1 MLNFSQR
8 DIKLNQMIVK
18 RVKMDDH
25 NLLMLVTSL
34 LGVLGIKE
42 VWAIFKQKIDINAK
56 KEERQDNLQSKVIE
70 ELKNKIDGL
79 ERKID
84 ELIKENTHLRVKI
97 AKMEERL
104 IVNAKKRTQNKYKD
118 DICRAPADRKSVV

>member
-1 MLNFSQR
+1 
-8 DIKLNQMIVK
+8 MIVK
-18 RVKMDDH
+18 RFKMDDH

-42 VWAIFKQKIDINAK
+42 VWQILKQKIDINAK
-56 KEERQDNLQSKVIE
+56 KEERQDNLQTAVIE

-118 DICRAPADRKSVV
+118 EG

>member
-1 MLNFSQR
+1 
-8 DIKLNQMIVK
+8 MIAK
-18 RVKMDDH
+18 KVKMDDH

-42 VWAIFKQKIDINAK
+42 IWAILKQKIDINAK
-56 KEERQDNLQSKVIE
+56 KEERQDNLQAKVIE

-84 ELIKENTHLRVKI
+84 ELITENTHLRVKI

-104 IVNAKKRTQNKYKD
+104 IANAKKRSQNKD
-118 DICRAPADRKSVV
+118 E

>member
-1 MLNFSQR
+1 
-8 DIKLNQMIVK
+8 
-18 RVKMDDH
+18 MDDH

-42 VWAIFKQKIDINAK
+42 VWQILKQKIDINAK
-56 KEERQDNLQSKVIE
+56 KEERQDNLQTAVIE

-79 ERKID
+79 EKKID

-118 DICRAPADRKSVV
+118 EG

>member
-1 MLNFSQR
+1 
-8 DIKLNQMIVK
+8 
-18 RVKMDDH
+18 MDDH

-42 VWAIFKQKIDINAK
+42 VWQILKQKIDINAK
-56 KEERQDNLQSKVIE
+56 KEERQDNLQAKVIE

-84 ELIKENTHLRVKI
+84 ELITENTHLRVKI

-104 IVNAKKRTQNKYKD
+104 IANAKKRTQNKYKD
-118 DICRAPADRKSVV
+118 E

>member
-1 MLNFSQR
+1 
-8 DIKLNQMIVK
+8 MIVK
-18 RVKMDDH
+18 KVKMDDH

-42 VWAIFKQKIDINAK
+42 VWQILKQKIDINAK
-56 KEERQDNLQSKVIE
+56 KEERQDNLQAKVIE

-84 ELIKENTHLRVKI
+84 ELITENTHLRVKI

-104 IVNAKKRTQNKYKD
+104 IANAKKRSQNKYKD
-118 DICRAPADRKSVV
+118 E

>member
-1 MLNFSQR
+1 M
-8 DIKLNQMIVK
+8 IKAN
-18 RVKMDDH
+18 KMDDH

-42 VWAIFKQKIDINAK
+42 VWQILKQKIDINAK
-56 KEERQDNLQSKVIE
+56 KEERQDNLQAKVIE

-84 ELIKENTHLRVKI
+84 ELITENTHLRVKI

-104 IVNAKKRTQNKYKD
+104 IANAKKRTQNKYKD
-118 DICRAPADRKSVV
+118 E

>member
-1 MLNFSQR
+1 
-8 DIKLNQMIVK
+8 
-18 RVKMDDH
+18 MDDH

-42 VWAIFKQKIDINAK
+42 IWAILKQKIDINAK
-56 KEERQDNLQSKVIE
+56 KEEWQDNLQAKVIE

-84 ELIKENTHLRVKI
+84 ELITENTHLRVKI

-104 IVNAKKRTQNKYKD
+104 IANAKKRTQNKYKD
-118 DICRAPADRKSVV
+118 E

>member
-18 RVKMDDH
+18 KVKMDDH

-42 VWAIFKQKIDINAK
+42 VWQILKQKIDINAK
-56 KEERQDNLQSKVIE
+56 KEERQDNLQTAVIE

-79 ERKID
+79 EKKID

-104 IVNAKKRTQNKYKD
+104 ILNAKKRTQNKYKD
-118 DICRAPADRKSVV
+118 E

>member
-1 MLNFSQR
+1 
-8 DIKLNQMIVK
+8 
-18 RVKMDDH
+18 MDDH

-42 VWAIFKQKIDINAK
+42 VWQILKQKIDINAK
-56 KEERQDNLQSKVIE
+56 KEERQDNLQTAVIE

-79 ERKID
+79 EKKID

-104 IVNAKKRTQNKYKD
+104 ILNAKKRTQNKYKD
-118 DICRAPADRKSVV
+118 E

>member
-1 MLNFSQR
+1 M
-8 DIKLNQMIVK
+8 IKAN
-18 RVKMDDH
+18 KMDDH

-42 VWAIFKQKIDINAK
+42 IWAILKQKIDINAK
-56 KEERQDNLQSKVIE
+56 KEERQDNLQAKVIE

-84 ELIKENTHLRVKI
+84 ELITENTHLRVKI

-104 IVNAKKRTQNKYKD
+104 IANAKKRNQSKYKD
-118 DICRAPADRKSVV
+118 E

>member
-1 MLNFSQR
+1 
-8 DIKLNQMIVK
+8 MIVK

-118 DICRAPADRKSVV
+118 ERQN

>member
-1 MLNFSQR
+1 
-8 DIKLNQMIVK
+8 MIVK
-18 RVKMDDH
+18 KVKMDDH

-42 VWAIFKQKIDINAK
+42 VWQILKQKIDINAK
-56 KEERQDNLQSKVIE
+56 KEERQDNLQTAVIE

-104 IVNAKKRTQNKYKD
+104 NVKAKKRTQNKYKD
-118 DICRAPADRKSVV
+118 EG

>member
-1 MLNFSQR
+1 
-8 DIKLNQMIVK
+8 MIVK
-18 RVKMDDH
+18 KVKMDDH

-42 VWAIFKQKIDINAK
+42 VWQILKQKIDINAK
-56 KEERQDNLQSKVIE
+56 KEERQDNLQTAVIE

-79 ERKID
+79 EKKID

-118 DICRAPADRKSVV
+118 EG

>member
-1 MLNFSQR
+1 
-8 DIKLNQMIVK
+8 MIAK
-18 RVKMDDH
+18 KVKMDDH

-42 VWAIFKQKIDINAK
+42 IWAILKQKIDINAK
-56 KEERQDNLQSKVIE
+56 KEERQDNLQAKVIE

-84 ELIKENTHLRVKI
+84 ELITENTHLRVKI

-104 IVNAKKRTQNKYKD
+104 IANAKKRNQSKYKD
-118 DICRAPADRKSVV
+118 E

>member
-1 MLNFSQR
+1 
-8 DIKLNQMIVK
+8 MIVK

-25 NLLMLVTSL
+25 NLILAVA
-34 LGVLGIKE
+34 GVVSALGIKE
-42 VWAIFKQKIDINAK
+42 IWQLFKQKIDINAK
-56 KEERQDNLQSKVIE
+56 KEERQDNLQARVIE

-84 ELIKENTHLRVKI
+84 ELITENTHLRIKI

-104 IVNAKKRTQNKYKD
+104 IVTAKKRNQNKYKD
-118 DICRAPADRKSVV
+118 EQD

>member
-1 MLNFSQR
+1 
-8 DIKLNQMIVK
+8 MIVK

-42 VWAIFKQKIDINAK
+42 VWVILRQKIDINAK
-56 KEERQDNLQSKVIE
+56 KEERQDNLQTAVIE

-79 ERKID
+79 EKKID
-84 ELIKENTHLRVKI
+84 ELITENTNLRIKV

-104 IVNAKKRTQNKYKD
+104 ILNAKKRTQNKYKD
-118 DICRAPADRKSVV
+118 E

>member
-1 MLNFSQR
+1 
-8 DIKLNQMIVK
+8 MIVK
-18 RVKMDDH
+18 KVKMDDH

-42 VWAIFKQKIDINAK
+42 VWQILKQKIDINAK
-56 KEERQDNLQSKVIE
+56 KEERQDNLQTAVIE

-118 DICRAPADRKSVV
+118 EG

>member
-1 MLNFSQR
+1 M
-8 DIKLNQMIVK
+8 IKAS
-18 RVKMDDH
+18 KMDDH

-42 VWAIFKQKIDINAK
+42 VWQILKQKIDINAK
-56 KEERQDNLQSKVIE
+56 KEERQDNLQAKVIE

-84 ELIKENTHLRVKI
+84 ELITENTHLRVKI

-104 IVNAKKRTQNKYKD
+104 IANAKKRTQNKYKD
-118 DICRAPADRKSVV
+118 E

>member
-1 MLNFSQR
+1 
-8 DIKLNQMIVK
+8 MIAK
-18 RVKMDDH
+18 KVKMDDH

-42 VWAIFKQKIDINAK
+42 IWAILKQKIDINAK
-56 KEERQDNLQSKVIE
+56 KEERQDNLQAKVIE

-84 ELIKENTHLRVKI
+84 ELITENTHLRVKI

-104 IVNAKKRTQNKYKD
+104 IVTAKKRNQNKYKD
-118 DICRAPADRKSVV
+118 E

>member
-1 MLNFSQR
+1 
-8 DIKLNQMIVK
+8 MIVK
-18 RVKMDDH
+18 KVKMDDH
-25 NLLMLVTSL
+25 NLLMLVSSL
-34 LGVLGIKE
+34 IAALGVKE
-42 VWAIFKQKIDINAK
+42 IWVILRQKIDINAK
-56 KEERQDNLQSKVIE
+56 KEERQDNLQTAVIE

-79 ERKID
+79 EKKID

-118 DICRAPADRKSVV
+118 EG